1 MSDLRY
7 WEALRSV
14 DSDQLVLV
22 VDWPV
27 PETDAE
33 GYRDLVSL
41 MDTRHSVW
49 RTRGTACDL
58 PWDAEIEEYVR
69 PLAREIRESGL
80 EVRAVLACGVA
91 GVLAAVLSEAV
102 AAWQPTFPDILLIDP
117 ELVDTDSV
125 YDEFLALIN
134 DVPQPTGPD
143 RLTRLREHAA
153 SVVAACGDDPTAL
166 ATRLHALLVEAGT
179 APAPT
184 ADAAPAAPRATVGTP
199 STAQASGAMGVLE
212 RAAAR
217 LCALAVADR
226 ADVTR
231 LWARGTALCSSS
243 AGSGLSRTRAALL
256 LPEAELVGTEI
267 TFDIEHDGMLKD
279 ASVARTVREL
289 LGA

>member
-1 MSDLRY
+1 MSDLQY
-7 WEALRSV
+7 WEELRSA

-27 PETDAE
+27 TETDVE

-41 MDTRHSVW
+41 MDTPHTVW
-49 RTRGTACDL
+49 RTRGTARAL

-69 PLAREIRESGL
+69 PLTREIRESGL
-80 EVRAVLACGVA
+80 KVRAVLACGVA
-91 GVLAAVLSEAV
+91 GVLAAVLSETV
-102 AAWQPTFPDILLIDP
+102 AAWQETFPEILLIDP
-117 ELVDTDSV
+117 EFVDTDGV
-125 YDEFLALIN
+125 YDEFLALI
-134 DVPQPTGPD
+134 DDLSQPAGPD
-143 RLTRLREHAA
+143 RLTRLRESAA

-179 APAPT
+179 SPT
-184 ADAAPAAPRATVGTP
+184 SAADRPSTPRTTIGTP
-199 STAQASGAMGVLE
+199 STTQVSGAMGALE

-217 LCALAVADR
+217 LCVLAVADR
-226 ADVTR
+226 ADVIQ
-231 LWARGTALCSSS
+231 LWARGTALCSSTTS
-243 AGSGLSRTRAALL
+243 SGLSRTRAALL

-289 LGA
+289 IGA